1 MVSSMVDIVLHCP
14 VERGDVIQ
22 NKKKDSLLPMVASR
36 YKGCGEVVDA
46 LYYMIW
52 GLVTLRVKQQGVLTH
67 AICNLSQRVNQKS

>member
-1 MVSSMVDIVLHCP
+1 
-14 VERGDVIQ
+14 
-22 NKKKDSLLPMVASR
+22 MVASR

-67 AICNLSQRVNQKS
+67 AITYRKESIKNRECLLE